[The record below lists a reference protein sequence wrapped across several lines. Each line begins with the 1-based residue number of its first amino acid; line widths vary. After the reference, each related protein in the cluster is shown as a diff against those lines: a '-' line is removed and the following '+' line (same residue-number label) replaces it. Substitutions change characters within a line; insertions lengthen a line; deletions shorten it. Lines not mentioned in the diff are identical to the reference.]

1 VLNGEVGDFVS
12 IAREERGT
20 GNWFVGAI
28 TDENPRDVEIDFSF
42 LPEGS
47 SFTATIYRDGEQA
60 HFRENPTAIEI
71 EKQTVDRNSKLQFRL
86 AAGGGMAIS
95 LMKE

>member
-1 VLNGEVGDFVS
+1 
-12 IAREERGT
+12 
-20 GNWFVGAI
+20 NWFVGAI

-47 SFTATIYRDGEQA
+47 SFTAAIYRDGEAA
-60 HFRENPTAIEI
+60 HYRENPTAIEI
-71 EKQTVDRNSKLQFRL
+71 ETQTVDRNSKVQFRL
-86 AAGGGMAIS
+86 AAGGGLAIS